1 MRYRTPITLLSVI
14 ILVLA
19 LVVTS
24 AALFYDGGSS
34 TSTFVDSVRG
44 ERIELYGSGVYRH
57 MSKDVAVQGVA
68 QDYITLL
75 VAVPL
80 LLIGLIYTRK
90 KRTEARLFLSGILLY
105 FLITYMFYTA
115 MVTYNSLYL
124 LYVALLSASFF
135 AFTLSVYGLLQDKKA
150 MTSIKDAIPK
160 GLIKSAGYF
169 LIILSVL
176 MGVLWIGAILPSI
189 IESGVYPEELDHY
202 TTLIVQGFDL
212 ALFIPLAV
220 ISGVL
225 ATRQVVS
232 GYVFTLIFL
241 VFHSVLMLALFS
253 KLLFMK
259 QEGSEVMP
267 AIVLIPV
274 LGGFALYFTA
284 RILVLLRR
292 GLE

>member
-14 ILVLA
+14 ILVLT

-24 AALFYDGGSS
+24 AALFYDAGGS
-34 TSTFVDSVRG
+34 TATFVDSVRG
-44 ERIELYGSGVYRH
+44 ERIELYGSGVYRD

-68 QDYITLL
+68 QDYITLF

-80 LLIGLIYTRK
+80 LIIGLIYTRK
-90 KRTEARLFLSGILLY
+90 KRTDARLFLSGILLY

-150 MTSIKDAIPK
+150 MTNIKDAIPE

-176 MGVLWIGAILPSI
+176 MGLLWIGAILPSI
-189 IESGVYPEELDHY
+189 IEQGVYPEELDHY

-212 ALFIPLAV
+212 ALFIPLAI

-225 ATRQVVS
+225 AVKKVVS

-284 RILVLLRR
+284 KIFTSLQR
-292 GLE
+292 GAR